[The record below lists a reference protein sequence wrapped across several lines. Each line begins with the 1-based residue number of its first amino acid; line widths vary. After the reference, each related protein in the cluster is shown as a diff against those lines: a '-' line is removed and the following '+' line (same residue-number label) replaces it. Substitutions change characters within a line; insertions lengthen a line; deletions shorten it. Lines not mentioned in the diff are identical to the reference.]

1 MIRKITPIYRSINL
15 PKRRPQSD
23 SPIRQDEEKQH
34 SEKTNKNLVLN
45 GGYIQTNKN
54 KDLK

>member
-15 PKRRPQSD
+15 PKKRPRSD

-34 SEKTNKNLVLN
+34 SEKTNKN
-45 GGYIQTNKN
+45 